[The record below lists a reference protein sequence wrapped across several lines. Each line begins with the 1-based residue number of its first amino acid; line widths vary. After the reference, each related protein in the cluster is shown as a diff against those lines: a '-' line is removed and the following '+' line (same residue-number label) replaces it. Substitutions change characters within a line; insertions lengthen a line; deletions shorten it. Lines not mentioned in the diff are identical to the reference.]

1 MTKTE
6 LYGMEKVNRR
16 TNEQRAELA
25 RAIPSEEEED
35 EAKPYKERYRG
46 E

>member
-1 MTKTE
+1 
-6 LYGMEKVNRR
+6 MEKVNRR

-35 EAKPYKERYRG
+35 EVKGLVSFQY
-46 E
+46 